1 MTQPSTK
8 LFEQARQMMRLK
20 HYAYSTEQSYLNWMR
35 RFILFHDLRHPRTLG
50 KDQIESFLSHL
61 AIKEKVAASTQNQA
75 LNALLFLYRN
85 VLNLPLEHEINA
97 LRARRPKRIPTV
109 LTPEEVQTVINLLQ
123 GHNLLIAQLL
133 YGSGLR
139 ISECTRLR
147 VKDLDF
153 ERRQITI
160 RDAKG
165 AKDRYTILPD
175 TVVLPLQIHLQRV
188 KRIHEE
194 DLNQGYGA
202 VYLPHAL
209 ERKYPLANKEW
220 IWQYVFPC
228 TSLSHDPRSGV
239 IRRHHVSPSTIQKA
253 VKKAVKLSGIPKHI
267 TPHTLRHSFATHLLE
282 NGYDIRTVQELLG
295 HKDVKTTMIYTHVL
309 NRGGLAVR
317 SPLDQGPPNNQRL
330 SSGGII

>member
-1 MTQPSTK
+1 MRNPPAKPAK
-8 LFEQARQMMRLK
+8 LLDQARRTLRLK
-20 HYAYSTEQSYLNWMR
+20 HYAYSTEQSYLNWIR
-35 RFILFHDLRHPRTLG
+35 RFIRFHNLQHPRTLG

-61 AIKEKVAASTQNQA
+61 AVNGKVAASTQNQA
-75 LNALLFLYRN
+75 LSALLFLYRN
-85 VLNLPLEHEINA
+85 VLDQPLEHDLNAVRA
-97 LRARRPKRIPTV
+97 LRPKHVPTV
-109 LTPEEVQTVINLLQ
+109 LTPKEVQTIINMMRD
-123 GHNLLIAQLL
+123 HNRLIAQLL

-153 ERRQITI
+153 DRRQITI

-175 TVVLPLQIHLQRV
+175 AVVQSLQVHLQRV

-228 TSLSHDPRSGV
+228 ASISRDPRSGV

-309 NRGGLAVR
+309 NRGGFAVR
-317 SPLDQGPPNNQRL
+317 SPLDQENSMASQN
-330 SSGGII
+330 